1 MTAAADNISSM
12 TKVTHRAFRGW
23 ARISTAIVLPS
34 EVLLQVFPFKQEFA
48 TVAEWKKAW
57 PAATRFRTTGL
68 PTGYSRREAEF
79 GEFVHSDNSWL
90 ISSVQRIGKD
100 SVRLTLND
108 GSTAVITRSLNFAEP
123 PVVSRE
129 GVTFIDGTR
138 RYKSDMSCARMLSHY
153 LFT

>member
-1 MTAAADNISSM
+1 MTAVAENASSM
-12 TKVTHRAFRGW
+12 TKITHRAFRGW
-23 ARISTAIVLPS
+23 ARISTAVVLPS
-34 EVLLQVFPFKQEFA
+34 NTLLQVFPFKQEFA

-79 GEFVHSDNSWL
+79 GELVHADNSWL
-90 ISSVQRIGKD
+90 ITSVQRISED
-100 SVRLTLND
+100 SVQLTLND
-108 GSTAVITRSLNFAEP
+108 TSKAVITRSLNFAEP

-138 RYKSDMSCARMLSHY
+138 RYKPDMSCARMLSHY